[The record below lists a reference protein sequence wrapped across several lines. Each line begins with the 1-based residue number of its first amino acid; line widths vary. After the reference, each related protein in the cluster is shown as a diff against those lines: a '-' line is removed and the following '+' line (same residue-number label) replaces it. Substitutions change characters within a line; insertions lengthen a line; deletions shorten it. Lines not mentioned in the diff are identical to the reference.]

1 MLAEYNPLPP
11 TARVALVASV
21 ANRNPH
27 PAALLADQPL
37 RGSPVSNFASRL
49 ARSSCALSGTGESGS
64 SEGLSSSA
72 CPAVPA
78 RASATPAEDAAAAA
92 SFVAALASASW
103 SAAKVAAYS
112 LSWISR
118 RVSGA
123 GCETGARAAAAGR
136 GGADDAAAPL

>member
-78 RASATPAEDAAAAA
+78 RASATPVEDAA

-103 SAAKVAAYS
+103 SAAKYS

-118 RVSGA
+118 TASGA
-123 GCETGARAAAAGR
+123 SCETGAGAAAAGG